1 MQWHHLMGF
10 PHIFTVCACLRVHTQ
25 GHVHACVCVYMCVFV
40 PANEFYSAE
49 WLTWLS
55 VFALSCRA
63 LKCDR
68 CSGSPHWTSQIKAGP
83 LIMSPCHPRERW
95 DYGALKKNHT
105 HTYRYT
111 HVLPIINKE
120 AKGHTL
126 QLLILDKITLRL
138 LRVCVHLCV
147 YMSASL
153 SVSASENT
161 CSNTALEIQ
170 LNKYISHI
178 YSNQPS
184 VLYSVVKGC
193 LVNVD
198 FDDSKN
204 NKSKIF
210 IKGRAAGLIWVLSSL
225 RN

>member
-1 MQWHHLMGF
+1 
-10 PHIFTVCACLRVHTQ
+10 
-25 GHVHACVCVYMCVFV
+25 
-40 PANEFYSAE
+40 
-49 WLTWLS
+49 
-55 VFALSCRA
+55 
-63 LKCDR
+63 
-68 CSGSPHWTSQIKAGP
+68 
-83 LIMSPCHPRERW
+83 
-95 DYGALKKNHT
+95 
-105 HTYRYT
+105 
-111 HVLPIINKE
+111 
-120 AKGHTL
+120 
-126 QLLILDKITLRL
+126 
-138 LRVCVHLCV
+138 
-147 YMSASL
+147 MSASL

-210 IKGRAAGLIWVLSSL
+210 ITGLAAGLIWVLSSL
-225 RN
+225 GN